1 MSIAAPDRQSAGSSL
16 ARIAIDRGGTFT
28 DAICS
33 RPGEED
39 IVIKLLSVD
48 PQNYKDAPTEAIR
61 RILSLLDPES
71 KPIPKDQPLSLD
83 RVESIRM
90 GTTVSTNALLERKGE
105 KCALITSK
113 GWGDVLLIG
122 MQARPDIFDLSVR
135 KLSFLYDEVV
145 EIDERITPYQSLVSP
160 KISLPEHDDSVI
172 TQTTTGE
179 PIRILRRPDR
189 ETVSRQLDEL
199 KAKGINSIAVAFV
212 HSYLWSDHED
222 MVASLA
228 KEKGFAVSVSSELQ
242 PMIKLVA
249 RANSSIADSY
259 LTPVTRRYI
268 ESFGAGFEG
277 GIEAFGSKLLFM
289 QSDGGLCKWNN
300 FSGLRAIL
308 SGPAGGVV
316 GYSKTCY
323 DPQRGSPLIAVDM
336 GGTSTD
342 VSRYAGKLEH
352 VFETTTAEV
361 IIQAPQLDINTVA
374 AGGGSRLFYRHGMFV
389 VGPESATAHPGPAC
403 YRKGGP
409 LAVTD
414 ANLILGRLL
423 PEHFPKI
430 FGPNENEGLDIQA
443 SKTLFE
449 EMTTEINEGKAEQL
463 SIEQVAAG
471 FLRIANEAMC
481 RPIRTLTEA
490 RGFECS
496 SHHLVMFGGAGG
508 QHACSIA
515 NTLGIKRII
524 VPRLS
529 SLLSAYGMA
538 LADVVREATEPAA
551 FTVTNNRDNKEIS
564 RRMKLLVQ
572 KAEKDLEGQG
582 FPKDRIRSE
591 TYLNCRY
598 SGTSTQLMIESPKD
612 GNYESRFFEEHKR
625 EFGFNLEKRDILVDD
640 LRVRAVGKS
649 IGAETRSP
657 YEDFENCEKKE
668 FGGEV
673 EQKQVYFDS
682 SGWVDTAV
690 VPLSKLSPGDQV
702 RGPAV
707 IFDKTQTIL
716 VEPSHLATS
725 LPEHVVIDLV
735 EEKAAQHKTDTSDYD
750 YVDPVQ
756 LSVYGH
762 RLMGIAEQM
771 GDILRKIS
779 ISLNIKERLDY
790 SCAIFAADGGL
801 VANAPHIPV
810 HLGAMSHAVRYQAQ
824 ILGHEL
830 EEGDVLLSN
839 HPAAGG
845 SHLPDL
851 TVIMPAFHDGR
862 IIFWTAARAHHAD
875 IGGIRPGSMPPFSKE
890 LWEEGAQVKSFK
902 LVKRGQFDEKGVIKI
917 LSEDPAQYPGC
928 SGTRTLSDNL
938 SDLHAQ
944 VAACHRGVVLIN
956 TLVNEQSFKVVDFYM
971 HAIMLTAERAVRDL
985 LRHIHKKFGGESLQ
999 AVDWLDDGTQLAL
1012 KLDID
1017 PASGDAVFDF
1027 TGTSPQIHGN
1037 FNTPTAVVY
1046 SAIIYVLR
1054 SLIVSDLPLNQGCL
1068 APIKLVVPPDSL
1080 LAPTDEVAVCAGNTE
1095 ASQRVTD
1102 VIFKAFQACA
1112 ASQGGCNNLTFGI
1125 GPREVGGKTVPGFG
1139 YYETIAGGSG
1149 AGPDWD
1155 GQHCVHCHMTNTA
1168 IGDVEMTERV
1178 YPVVIHRFSRRPNTG
1193 GNGRHKGGDGC
1204 IRDIE
1209 FTEDLDVAILSQR
1222 RVIPP
1227 YGMAGGEPGTIGINT
1242 WLKGTKDGKHT
1253 IINLGGS
1260 NQTKMKKGDH
1270 IIINTPGGGGYGVPG
1285 TIDERLDDEVYKRSI
1300 VAPVRASGS
1309 LAAFKA
1315 AQMSAV

>member
-1 MSIAAPDRQSAGSSL
+1 MSPSNGTNGHDEAL

-28 DAICS
+28 DAICF
-33 RPGEED
+33 RPGHED
-39 IVIKLLSVD
+39 IVVKLLSVD
-48 PQNYKDAPTEAIR
+48 PSNYKDAPTEAIR
-61 RILSLLDPES
+61 RILSQLEPGGEQL
-71 KPIPKDQPLSLD
+71 PKDQPLSLD
-83 RVESIRM
+83 RIESIRM
-90 GTTVSTNALLERKGE
+90 GTTVSTNALLERRGE

-122 MQARPDIFDLSVR
+122 MQARPDIFDLSIQ

-145 EIDERITPYQSLVSP
+145 EIDERITPLQSIVSP
-160 KISLPEHDDSVI
+160 RVPIPENDSDIV
-172 TQTTTGE
+172 TETTTGE
-179 PIRILRRPDR
+179 TIRILQRPDPER
-189 ETVSRQLDEL
+189 VSRQLDQL
-199 KAKGINSIAVAFV
+199 KAKGINSLGIAFV
-212 HSYLWSDHED
+212 HSYLWGEHEEL
-222 MVASLA
+222 VAKIA
-228 KEKGFAVSVSSELQ
+228 IEKGFEVSVSSKLQ
-242 PMIKLVA
+242 PMIKLVS
-249 RANSSIADSY
+249 RANSSIADAY

-268 ESFGAGFEG
+268 ESFGSGFEG
-277 GIEAFGSKLLFM
+277 GIEAFGNKLLFM
-289 QSDGGLCKWNN
+289 QSDGGLCTWDS

-323 DPQRGSPLIAVDM
+323 DGERGGALIAVDM

-443 SKTLFE
+443 SQKLFDQI
-449 EMTTEINEGKAEQL
+449 TTEVNAGKSDKL
-463 SIEQVAAG
+463 SMEQVAAG
-471 FLRIANEAMC
+471 FLRVANETMC

-490 RGFECS
+490 RGFES
-496 SHHLVMFGGAGG
+496 ASHHLVMFGGAGG
-508 QHACSIA
+508 QHACAIA
-515 NTLGIKRII
+515 STLGIKRII
-524 VPRLS
+524 VPRYS

-538 LADVVREATEPAA
+538 LADVVREVTEPAA
-551 FTVTNNRDNKEIS
+551 FTVTSNKDNDKIAKRFAALVETAES
-564 RRMKLLVQ
+564 DLLS
-572 KAEKDLEGQG
+572 QG
-582 FPKDRIRSE
+582 FPRDRVVSE

-598 SGTSTQLMIESPKD
+598 HGTSTKLMIERPED
-612 GNYESRFFEEHKR
+612 GNYEKKFFDEHKR
-625 EFGFNLEKRDILVDD
+625 EFGFNLEARDILVDD
-640 LRVRAVGKS
+640 IRVRAVGKS
-649 IGAETRSP
+649 LGAGTRSP
-657 YEDFENCEKKE
+657 YKDFEESKKRAYNAEKYE
-668 FGGEV
+668 T
-673 EQKQVYFDS
+673 KQVYFENG
-682 SGWVDTAV
+682 GWLETKV
-690 VPLSKLSPGDQV
+690 VPLEDLKPGEQV
-702 RGPAV
+702 QGPA
-707 IFDKTQTIL
+707 IIYDKTQTIL
-716 VEPSHLATS
+716 VEPTHLATS

-735 EEKAAQHKTDTSDYD
+735 EEKVVEQKVDLKDFDH
-750 YVDPVQ
+750 VDPVQ

-790 SCAIFAADGGL
+790 SCAIFAHDGGL
-801 VANAPHIPV
+801 VANAPHIPC
-810 HLGAMSHAVRYQAQ
+810 HLGAMSHAVRHQAR
-824 ILGHEL
+824 IHGDNLN
-830 EEGDVLLSN
+830 EGDVLLSN

-851 TVIMPAFHDGR
+851 TVIMPAFHEGK

-875 IGGIRPGSMPPFSKE
+875 IGGIRAGSMPPFSKE

-902 LVKRGQFDEKGVIKI
+902 LVNAGKFDEAGIIKI
-917 LSEDPAQYPGC
+917 MAEEPAQYPGC
-928 SGTRTLSDNL
+928 SGTRTLSDNI

-956 TLVNEQSFKVVDFYM
+956 ALVNEQSLEVVQFYM
-971 HAIMLTAERAVRDL
+971 HAIMHTAERAVRDL
-985 LRHIHKKFGGESLQ
+985 LRHVSKKFGGKPLE
-999 AVDWLDDGTQLAL
+999 AVDWLDDGTTLVL
-1012 KLDID
+1012 KITID
-1017 PASGDAVFDF
+1017 EEKGDALFDF
-1027 TGTSPQIHGN
+1027 TGTSSQVYGN
-1037 FNTPTAVVY
+1037 LNTPTAILY

-1068 APIKLVVPPDSL
+1068 TPIKVIVPPECL
-1080 LAPTDEVAVCAGNTE
+1080 LAPSDEVAVCAGNVE
-1095 ASQRVTD
+1095 SSQRVTD
-1102 VIFKAFQACA
+1102 VILKAFQACA
-1112 ASQGGCNNLTFGI
+1112 GSQGGCNNLTFGV
-1125 GPREVGGKTVPGFG
+1125 GPREVDGKKVDGFG
-1139 YYETIAGGSG
+1139 YYETIAGGAG

-1155 GQHCVHCHMTNTA
+1155 GQSCVHVHMTNTA

-1178 YPVVIHRFSRRPNTG
+1178 YPVIVHQFSRRPETG
-1193 GNGRHKGGDGC
+1193 GAGRHNGGDGC

-1227 YGMAGGEPGTIGINT
+1227 YGMAGGEPGTCGSNF
-1242 WLKGTKDGKHT
+1242 WLRTTKKGTTK
-1253 IINLGGS
+1253 INLGGS
-1260 NQTKMKKGDH
+1260 NQCHMSAGDH
-1270 IIINTPGGGGYGVPG
+1270 IVINTPGGGGYGVPG
-1285 TIDERLDDEVYKRSI
+1285 TVDDRLDEEVYKRSI
-1300 VAPVRASGS
+1300 AVHTRANGS
-1309 LAAFKA
+1309 LASMRA
-1315 AQMSAV
+1315 AQWSN